1 MADLDY
7 SRDDGLHAFVFVDHV
22 ARDDTPKALAKRL
35 RGMSEVV
42 FASDAV
48 GSYLAFAHLRL
59 DDRDDLSGLQDLIS
73 GALREQ
79 GLRCK
84 YGLEVGTY
92 RVGAKRSTPDIIGLV
107 SIVVRVGA
115 LDAVIEA
122 FEELDVVKGA
132 SILTGDFDILAQVN
146 GVTVDEVLE
155 KIMQLQGIDGIVHT
169 STALMDGRRAESD

>member
-1 MADLDY
+1 MADLIDY
-7 SRDDGLHAFVFVDHV
+7 RREELHAFVFVDHV
-22 ARDDTPKALAKRL
+22 AHDDTPRALAKRL
-35 RGMSEVV
+35 KGMPQVV

-59 DDRDDLSGLQDLIS
+59 DDRDDLGGLQDLIS

-92 RVGAKRSTPDIIGLV
+92 KVGAKRSTPDIIGLV
-107 SIVVRVGA
+107 SIVVDAGA
-115 LDAVIEA
+115 LDGVIEA
-122 FEELDVVKGA
+122 FEGLGVVKGA
-132 SILTGDFDILAQVN
+132 SIVTGDFDILAQVN
-146 GVTVDEVLE
+146 GDSVDEVLE

-169 STALMDGRRAESD
+169 STALMDGLRAESD